1 MFSVTSDR
9 SGAFMGETRAALS
22 YLRVVEERSSGLR
35 RKKERGH
42 VERRREEEVMLH
54 SELPN

>member
-1 MFSVTSDR
+1 
-9 SGAFMGETRAALS
+9 MGETRAALS